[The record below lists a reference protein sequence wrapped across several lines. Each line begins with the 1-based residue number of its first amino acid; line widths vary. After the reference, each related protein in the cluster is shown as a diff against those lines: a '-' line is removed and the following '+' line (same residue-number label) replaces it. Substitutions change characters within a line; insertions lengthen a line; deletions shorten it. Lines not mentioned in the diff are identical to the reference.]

1 MDVRKVVVPAAG
13 FGTRLLPVTKTVPK
27 EMLPVAGKPVI
38 QYIVETSVASGIEQV
53 ILVTSPNKKA
63 VEDFFDT
70 NVELELSLQRSGKL
84 GLLQEIRAL
93 TDLADMVYVRQKQPL
108 GNGHA
113 VLAARHVVGDEA
125 FAVLWGDDILL
136 GDPPVLR
143 QLIDVA
149 ERLDAAVVGVRRV
162 PWDDV
167 EKYGVLAVEPI
178 VGEERVTRALSVVE
192 KPRRQ
197 DAPSNLAQIGG
208 FVLTPDIFD
217 ILAATEVGPSG
228 EIFLA
233 DALVKLMQER
243 PVFAYEFEGD
253 RYDAGNKLD
262 YLKANIELS
271 LLDPDVGPGLRSYL
285 RALDALDHTSE
296 TDGQ

>member
-1 MDVRKVVVPAAG
+1 MHVRKVVVPAAG

-70 NVELELSLQRSGKL
+70 NVELELSLERSGKL
-84 GLLQEIRAL
+84 GLLREIQAL
-93 TDLADMVYVRQKQPL
+93 TDLADMVYVRQKHPL

-125 FAVLWGDDILL
+125 FAVLWGDDVLL

-178 VGEERVTRALSVVE
+178 AGEERVTRALSVVE

-271 LLDPDVGPGLRSYL
+271 LLDCDVGPALRSYL
-285 RALDALDHTSE
+285 RALDASDHTSE
-296 TDGQ
+296 TDGR